1 MRWSPSSWMRT
12 PGTAW
17 VRPARTAQAPAAVE
31 TDASSEIRRS
41 PAAEATSRTR
51 AWHDSY
57 VPVVFLIT
65 IVAVLVGIFFAAT
78 GRGGELAY
86 EHADHA
92 PLDLGPVSAA
102 DIALLRPPTA
112 MWGYNMQV
120 TDEALDR
127 IARAM
132 RERDVTIAY
141 LQEQLATLARD
152 DAYAEPRGVYA
163 PGTAGGPLAPEVPP
177 FAEASEISEAADVPE
192 SPQAA
197 DVPEFPDAPE
207 SPQAADVPEFPDAP
221 ESPQAADVPEFPDAP
236 ESPQAAD
243 VPEFPDAPESPQAPE
258 APESPDTPSLATGQS
273 EEPSQTPKP
282 PQTPLV
288 LKASPA
294 KAPPPP
300 EPHEATQPSETL
312 RGPADPDATQPSETL
327 PPHET
332 QGPQG
337 AFDTHDWWAEQERV
351 AREEAARRHAAG
363 PSGVAGDDSMAA
375 AEEQGW

>member
-207 SPQAADVPEFPDAP
+207 SPQA
-221 ESPQAADVPEFPDAP
+221 
-236 ESPQAAD
+236 
-243 VPEFPDAPESPQAPE
+243 PE

>member
-1 MRWSPSSWMRT
+1 MRT

-17 VRPARTAQAPAAVE
+17 VRPARTPQAPAARATVE

-65 IVAVLVGIFFAAT
+65 IAAVLVGIFFAAT

-127 IARAM
+127 IACAM

-141 LQEQLATLARD
+141 LQEQLATLARND
-152 DAYAEPRGVYA
+152 PYAEPRGVHA
-163 PGTAGGPLAPEVPP
+163 PDPAARWRRKFRRSPKPARSPRPPSPRSLLKPLTSPSPP
-177 FAEASEISEAADVPE
+177 KPWSLPRPPT
-192 SPQAA
+192 SPS
-197 DVPEFPDAPE
+197 
-207 SPQAADVPEFPDAP
+207 SPKPWSLPRP
-221 ESPQAADVPEFPDAP
+221 PTSPS
-236 ESPQAAD
+236 SPMPRRLSRLPRTQ
-243 VPEFPDAPESPQAPE
+243 SPRTLRLWRP
-258 APESPDTPSLATGQS
+258 PSLRS
-273 EEPSQTPKP
+273 PPRPPEP

-294 KAPPPP
+294 KAPPAP

-312 RGPADPDATQPSETL
+312 QDPEDPDATQPSETL
-327 PPHET
+327 APHET

-337 AFDTHDWWAEQERV
+337 AFDTHDWWAEQERA
-351 AREEAARRHAAG
+351 AREEAARRQAAG
-363 PSGVAGDDSMAA
+363 PSGVAEDDSMAA

>member
-1 MRWSPSSWMRT
+1 ML
-12 PGTAW
+12 A
-17 VRPARTAQAPAAVE
+17 ARFGGVPPRKRHHGPT
-31 TDASSEIRRS
+31 
-41 PAAEATSRTR
+41 
-51 AWHDSY
+51 WHDSY

-65 IVAVLVGIFFAAT
+65 IAAVLVGIFFAAT

-152 DAYAEPRGVYA
+152 DAYAEPRGVPA
-163 PGTAGGPLAPEVPP
+163 H
-177 FAEASEISEAADVPE
+177 EAAPAARWRRKSRR
-192 SPQAA
+192 SPKPAR
-197 DVPEFPDAPE
+197 
-207 SPQAADVPEFPDAP
+207 SPRPP
-221 ESPQAADVPEFPDAP
+221 SPRSLPRPPA
-236 ESPQAAD
+236 SP
-243 VPEFPDAPESPQAPE
+243 SPSKPRSL
-258 APESPDTPSLATGQS
+258 PRPPTSPSPSKPRSLPRPPKSPSSPMPRSLLMLPRPQTPRTLRLWRPPSL
-273 EEPSQTPKP
+273 EEPSQTPEP

-294 KAPPPP
+294 KAPPAP
-300 EPHEATQPSETL
+300 EPYEATQPSETL
-312 RGPADPDATQPSETL
+312 QDPEDPDATQPSETL
-327 PPHET
+327 QDPEDPDATQPSETLAPHET

-337 AFDTHDWWAEQERV
+337 AFNTHDWWAEQERA
-351 AREEAARRHAAG
+351 ARDEAARRRAAG
-363 PSGVAGDDSMAA
+363 PSGAGGDDSMAA

>member
-1 MRWSPSSWMRT
+1 MRT

-17 VRPARTAQAPAAVE
+17 AFRPARGTVE
-31 TDASSEIRRS
+31 TDASSTIRPESHRGS
-41 PAAEATSRTR
+41 DIADR

-65 IVAVLVGIFFAAT
+65 IAAVLVGIFFAAI
-78 GRGGELAY
+78 GRGGELSY

-102 DIALLRPPTA
+102 DVALLRPPTA

-141 LQEQLATLARD
+141 LQEQLAILARNGS
-152 DAYAEPRGVYA
+152 YAEPRGVHA
-163 PGTAGGPLAPEVPP
+163 RQAAESPLAPEVPP
-177 FAEASEISEAADVPE
+177 FPEAGEISDAADAADAPEAPEALEYSEALE
-192 SPQAA
+192 SPEAL
-197 DVPEFPDAPE
+197 ECSDAPE
-207 SPQAADVPEFPDAP
+207 SPETP
-221 ESPQAADVPEFPDAP
+221 ESPDMTGTAEVA
-236 ESPQAAD
+236 
-243 VPEFPDAPESPQAPE
+243 QAPE
-258 APESPDTPSLATGQS
+258 APQAPEFSDTQPVEALQ
-273 EEPSQTPKP
+273 PPRP
-282 PQTPLV
+282 PQTTLV

-294 KAPPPP
+294 KAPPAP

-312 RGPADPDATQPSETL
+312 QDSAAHDATQPSEPL
-327 PPHET
+327 APYET
-332 QGPQG
+332 HGPQG
-337 AFDTHDWWAEQERV
+337 AFNTHDWWAEQDRA
-351 AREEAARRHAAG
+351 AREEAARRQAAG
-363 PSGVAGDDSMAA
+363 PSGVAEDDSLAP